1 MRAVIS
7 NAIQF
12 LRILLLRDRVI
23 QVQACLHCSK
33 GSQVPEE
40 VLDEKP
46 DLNKAA
52 ELLLL
57 GQSMCF

>member
-1 MRAVIS
+1 MSAL
-7 NAIQF
+7 QQ
-12 LRILLLRDRVI
+12 RVPGPS
-23 QVQACLHCSK
+23 VSHK
-33 GSQVPEE
+33 E

-57 GQSMCF
+57 GQSVCF